1 VQLTVMTWNL
11 RGHDGPDVDAVADVV
26 RASEADVVALQE
38 VQRHQARSIA
48 RRVGA
53 ASLGWGF
60 KHWPAPI
67 PPEGLAILGLTRK
80 IRVRTR
86 PLSFPFRLWSW
97 RRRVFQLAT
106 IRPDGRR
113 GPALALANTHFSAF
127 DADDLRVREA
137 RTLVRAL
144 ASNRRPAVVV
154 GDLNDDPDAPSIA
167 RFRDAGFRDTWAE
180 ANPDGDGGATNWHGW
195 KRGTTKRPNRRL
207 DYVLVPAG
215 AEVVEVTVPR
225 PGDDG
230 FDLFTT
236 VSDHLPVVA
245 TLSFDGAA
253 FDGSGDGD
261 GDRGGG

>member
-1 VQLTVMTWNL
+1 MTWNL
-11 RGHDGPDVDAVADVV
+11 RGHDAPDVEAAAEVV
-26 RASEADVVALQE
+26 RASGADVVALQE

-48 RRVGA
+48 RGVGA

-67 PPEGLAILGLTRK
+67 PAEGLAIMGVTRPV
-80 IRVRTR
+80 RVRTR
-86 PLSFPFRLWSW
+86 PLSFRFRLWSW
-97 RRRVFQLAT
+97 RRRIFQLAT
-106 IRPDGRR
+106 IRPAGRR
-113 GPALALANTHFSAF
+113 GPALALANTHLSPF

-137 RTLVRAL
+137 RTLVRAV
-144 ASNRRPAVVV
+144 ASARRPALIV

-180 ANPDGDGGATNWHGW
+180 VNPNGDGGATNWHGW
-195 KRGTTKRPNRRL
+195 QRGTAKRPTRRL

-215 AEVVEVTVPR
+215 PEVVRVDVPR

-230 FDLFTT
+230 FDVFRT

-253 FDGSGDGD
+253 DG
-261 GDRGGG
+261 R

>member
-11 RGHDGPDVDAVADVV
+11 RGHDAPDVDAAAEVV
-26 RASEADVVALQE
+26 RASGADVVALQE

-67 PPEGLAILGLTRK
+67 PPEGLAIMGVTRRL
-80 IRVRTR
+80 RVRTR
-86 PLSFPFRLWSW
+86 PLTFRFRLWSW
-97 RRRVFQLAT
+97 RRRIFQLT
-106 IRPDGRR
+106 TVRPEGRR
-113 GPALALANTHFSAF
+113 GPAFALANTHLSAF

-137 RTLVRAL
+137 STLVRAV
-144 ASNRRPAVVV
+144 ASSRWPAVVV

-180 ANPDGDGGATNWHGW
+180 INPDGSGGDGATNWHGW
-195 KRGTTKRPNRRL
+195 HRGTTKRPNRRL

-215 AEVVEVTVPR
+215 AEVVRVSVPR
-225 PGDDG
+225 PGDEG
-230 FDLFTT
+230 FDVFTT

-253 FDGSGDGD
+253 
-261 GDRGGG
+261 GG